1 MKRFLAFGL
10 FAALLSTGCG
20 GNEER
25 PEVKS
30 TLPQADQRFDKSK
43 APGLKA
49 GSVNKKEK
57 VIGE

>member
-1 MKRFLAFGL
+1 MKCFLAFGL
-10 FAALLSTGCG
+10 FAAFLSTGCG

-25 PEVKS
+25 SDVKS
-30 TLPQADQRFDKSK
+30 TLPQADQRFDKLK

-57 VIGE
+57 ATGE